1 MQPTDRTEE
10 PFPDHYDDLAASL
23 DFAWQLVCRAARDR
37 KAAFHAPVVA
47 SSSPTGPQARV
58 MVLRAADAMARS
70 LTFHT
75 DTRSA
80 KATELA
86 HDARVTVVFYDAP
99 RKLQLRLSGLA
110 TLHSDDAFGD
120 ARWSSSA
127 LTSLRA
133 YLGDTPGKVTQ
144 SASSGLP
151 EHLLGRAPTANEAAQ
166 GRGNFAALQVDVQ
179 RVEWL
184 YLHSRGQRRAQF
196 DWQADAQNPAWQMAW
211 LNP

>member
-1 MQPTDRTEE
+1 MQPIDRTEE

-37 KAAFHAPVVA
+37 KSAFHAPVLA
-47 SSSPTGPQARV
+47 SSSPAGAQARV
-58 MVLRAADAMARS
+58 MVLRAADAIARS

-75 DTRSA
+75 DTRSS
-80 KATELA
+80 KAAELA
-86 HDARVTVVFYDAP
+86 HDPRVSVIFYDAP

-110 TLHSDDAFGD
+110 TLHSNDAFGD
-120 ARWSSSA
+120 SRWSSSA

-133 YLGDTPGKVTQ
+133 YLGDTPGAVVE

-151 EHLLGRAPTANEAAQ
+151 EHLQGRAPTAAEAAL
-166 GRGNFAALQVDVQ
+166 GRANFAALQVDVQ
-179 RVEWL
+179 RVEYL

-196 DWQADAQNPAWQMAW
+196 EWQGDSPNPAWQMAW